1 MTEQEV
7 VLITG
12 SSRGIG
18 RFLVEHFLQRGALV
32 EGCARSAVDWELP
45 GYTHH
50 QVDVSN
56 EGQVKA
62 MLSAIQR
69 RHGRL
74 DIAINNAGIAAM
86 NHALL
91 TPGET
96 ASRIL
101 NINVLGS
108 FLVCREAAKLMR
120 RRNYGRIVNFSTIAV
135 PLRLEGEAL
144 YTAAKS
150 AVEMLTRVLAR
161 EFAPFGITVNA
172 LGPTPIETDLIRGV
186 PREKLQHIIDTLA
199 IRRFGTFADVAHVID
214 FFTNPASDYITGQVI
229 YLGGGG

>member
-69 RHGRL
+69 RHSRL

-86 NHALL
+86 NHAML

-96 ASRIL
+96 ASRLL

-120 RRNYGRIVNFSTIAV
+120 RHNYGRIVNFSTIAV

-144 YTAAKS
+144 YATAKS

-172 LGPTPIETDLIRGV
+172 IGPTPIETDLIRGV

>member
-1 MTEQEV
+1 MTEREV

-18 RFLVEHFLQRGALV
+18 RFLVEHFLARGALV
-32 EGCARSAVDWELP
+32 EGCARNPVDWELP

-50 QVDVSN
+50 QVDVAN

-62 MLSAIQR
+62 MISSIQR

-96 ASRIL
+96 AGRIL

-144 YTAAKS
+144 YAASKS
-150 AVEMLTRVLAR
+150 AIETMTRILAR

-172 LGPTPIETDLIRGV
+172 IGPTPIETDLIRGV
-186 PREKLQHIIDTLA
+186 PQEKLQHIIDALA
-199 IRRFGTFADVAHVID
+199 IRRFGTFRDVAHVID
-214 FFTNPASDYITGQVI
+214 FFVNPVSDYVTGQVL

>member
-1 MTEQEV
+1 MTERTV

-12 SSRGIG
+12 TSRGIG

-32 EGCARSAVDWELP
+32 EGCARNLVEWELP

-56 EGQVKA
+56 EGQVRA

-91 TPGET
+91 TPAET

-101 NINVLGS
+101 DVNVLGS

-144 YTAAKS
+144 YAAAKS
-150 AVEMLTRVLAR
+150 AIEMLTRVLAR

-172 LGPTPIETDLIRGV
+172 IGPTPIETDLIRGV
-186 PREKLQHIIDTLA
+186 PQEKLQHIIDSLA
-199 IRRFGTFADVAHVID
+199 IRRFGTFADVANVID
-214 FFTNPASDYITGQVI
+214 FFVNPASDYITGQVI

>member
-1 MTEQEV
+1 VTEREV

-18 RFLVEHFLQRGALV
+18 RFLVDHFLERGALV
-32 EGCARSAVDWELP
+32 EGCARNPIDWELP

-50 QVDVSN
+50 HVDVTN
-56 EGQVKA
+56 ESQVKA
-62 MLSAIQR
+62 MLSSIHR

-91 TPGET
+91 MPGDT
-96 ASRIL
+96 ARQIL
-101 NINVLGS
+101 HVNVLGS

-144 YTAAKS
+144 YAAAKS

-172 LGPTPIETDLIRGV
+172 IGPTPIETDLIRGV
-186 PREKLQHIIDTLA
+186 PREKLQQIIDTLA
-199 IRRFGTFADVAHVID
+199 IRRFGTLRDVAHVID
-214 FFTNPASDYITGQVI
+214 FFVHPASDYITGQVL

>member
-12 SSRGIG
+12 TSRGIG
-18 RFLVEHFLQRGALV
+18 HFLVEHFLQRGALV
-32 EGCARSAVDWELP
+32 EGCARSPVDWELP

-144 YTAAKS
+144 YAAAKS
-150 AVEMLTRVLAR
+150 AVEMLTRILAR

-172 LGPTPIETDLIRGV
+172 IGPTPIATDLIRSV

-199 IRRFGTFADVAHVID
+199 IRRFGTFADLAHVID
-214 FFTNPASDYITGQVI
+214 FFVHPASNYITGQVI

>member
-12 SSRGIG
+12 TSRGIG

-32 EGCARSAVDWELP
+32 EGCARSPVDWELP

-144 YTAAKS
+144 YAAAKS
-150 AVEMLTRVLAR
+150 AVEMLTRILAR

-172 LGPTPIETDLIRGV
+172 IGPTPIETDLIRSV

-199 IRRFGTFADVAHVID
+199 IRRFGTFADIAHVID
-214 FFTNPASDYITGQVI
+214 FFVHPASNYITGQVI

>member
-1 MTEQEV
+1 MTEREV

-18 RFLVEHFLQRGALV
+18 RFLVDHFLERGALV
-32 EGCARSAVDWELP
+32 EGCARHPVDWERL

-50 QVDVSN
+50 RVDVTDES
-56 EGQVKA
+56 QVKA
-62 MLSAIQR
+62 MLSSIHR

-91 TPGET
+91 MPGET
-96 ASRIL
+96 ARQIL
-101 NINVLGS
+101 HVNVLGS

-120 RRNYGRIVNFSTIAV
+120 RRSYGRIVNFSTIAV

-144 YTAAKS
+144 YAAAKS

-172 LGPTPIETDLIRGV
+172 IGPTPIETDLIRGV
-186 PREKLQHIIDTLA
+186 PREKLQQIIDHLA
-199 IRRFGTFADVAHVID
+199 IRRFGTFRDVAHVID
-214 FFTNPASDYITGQVI
+214 FFVHPASDYITGQVL

>member
-144 YTAAKS
+144 YAAAKS

-172 LGPTPIETDLIRGV
+172 IGPTPIETDLIRGV

>member
-144 YTAAKS
+144 YAAAKS

-172 LGPTPIETDLIRGV
+172 IGPTPIETDLIRGV

-199 IRRFGTFADVAHVID
+199 IKRFGAFADVAHVID
-214 FFTNPASDYITGQVI
+214 FFTHPASDYITGQVI

>member
-144 YTAAKS
+144 YAAAKS

-172 LGPTPIETDLIRGV
+172 IGPTPIETDLIRGV

-199 IRRFGTFADVAHVID
+199 IKRFGSFADVAHVID
-214 FFTNPASDYITGQVI
+214 FFTHPASDYITGQVI

>member
-1 MTEQEV
+1 MTEREV

-18 RFLVEHFLQRGALV
+18 RFLVDHFLERGALV
-32 EGCARSAVDWELP
+32 EGCARHPVEWERP

-50 QVDVSN
+50 RVDVTDES
-56 EGQVKA
+56 QVKA
-62 MLSAIQR
+62 MLSSIHR

-91 TPGET
+91 TPGDT
-96 ASRIL
+96 ARQIL
-101 NINVLGS
+101 HVNVLGS

-144 YTAAKS
+144 YAAAKS
-150 AVEMLTRVLAR
+150 AVELLTRVLAR

-172 LGPTPIETDLIRGV
+172 IGPTPIETDLIRGV
-186 PREKLQHIIDTLA
+186 PREKLQQIIDNLA
-199 IRRFGTFADVAHVID
+199 IRRFGTFRDVAHVID
-214 FFTNPASDYITGQVI
+214 FFVHPASDNITGQVL

>member
-1 MTEQEV
+1 MTEREV

-32 EGCARSAVDWELP
+32 EGCARSPIDWELP

-91 TPGET
+91 TPAET

-172 LGPTPIETDLIRGV
+172 IGPTPIETDLIRGV
-186 PREKLQHIIDTLA
+186 PREKLQDNIDTLA
-199 IRRFGTFADVAHVID
+199 IRRFGPFADVAHVID

>member
-18 RFLVEHFLQRGALV
+18 RFLVEHFLRRGALV

-62 MLSAIQR
+62 MLSSIQR

-144 YTAAKS
+144 YAAAKS

-161 EFAPFGITVNA
+161 EFAPFGIMVNA
-172 LGPTPIETDLIRGV
+172 IGPTPIETDLIRGV

>member
-144 YTAAKS
+144 YAAAKS

-161 EFAPFGITVNA
+161 EFAP
-172 LGPTPIETDLIRGV
+172 LGSRSTRLGQHPSKPI
-186 PREKLQHIIDTLA
+186 
-199 IRRFGTFADVAHVID
+199 
-214 FFTNPASDYITGQVI
+214 
-229 YLGGGG
+229 

>member
-1 MTEQEV
+1 VTEQEV

-12 SSRGIG
+12 TSRGIG

-32 EGCARSAVDWELP
+32 EGCARSPVDWELP

-50 QVDVSN
+50 QVDISN

-144 YTAAKS
+144 YAAAKS
-150 AVEMLTRVLAR
+150 AVEMLTRILAR

-172 LGPTPIETDLIRGV
+172 IGPTPIETDLIRSV

-199 IRRFGTFADVAHVID
+199 IRRFGTFADIAHVID
-214 FFTNPASDYITGQVI
+214 FFVHPASNYITGQVI

>member
-1 MTEQEV
+1 VTEREV

-18 RFLVEHFLQRGALV
+18 RFLVDHFLERGALV
-32 EGCARSAVDWELP
+32 EGCARHPVDWERH

-50 QVDVSN
+50 RVDVTDES
-56 EGQVKA
+56 QVKA
-62 MLSAIQR
+62 MLSSIHR

-91 TPGET
+91 MPGDT
-96 ASRIL
+96 ARQIL
-101 NINVLGS
+101 HVNVLGS

-120 RRNYGRIVNFSTIAV
+120 RRNYGRIVTFSTIAV

-144 YTAAKS
+144 YAAAKS

-172 LGPTPIETDLIRGV
+172 IGPTPIETDLIRGV
-186 PREKLQHIIDTLA
+186 PREKLQQIIDHLA
-199 IRRFGTFADVAHVID
+199 IRRFGTFRDVAHVID
-214 FFTNPASDYITGQVI
+214 FFVHPASDNITGQVL

>member
-18 RFLVEHFLQRGALV
+18 RFLVEHFLQHGALV

-144 YTAAKS
+144 YAAAKS

-172 LGPTPIETDLIRGV
+172 IGPTPIETDLIRGV

-199 IRRFGTFADVAHVID
+199 IKRFGAFADVAHVID
-214 FFTNPASDYITGQVI
+214 FFTHPASDYITGQVI

>member
-144 YTAAKS
+144 YAAAKS

-172 LGPTPIETDLIRGV
+172 IGPTPIETDLIRGV
-186 PREKLQHIIDTLA
+186 PREKLQQIIDTLA

>member
-12 SSRGIG
+12 TSRGIG

-32 EGCARSAVDWELP
+32 EGCARSPVDWELP

-50 QVDVSN
+50 QVDISN

-144 YTAAKS
+144 YAAAKS
-150 AVEMLTRVLAR
+150 AVEMLTRILAR

-172 LGPTPIETDLIRGV
+172 IGPTPIETDLIRSV

-199 IRRFGTFADVAHVID
+199 IRRFGTFADIAHVID
-214 FFTNPASDYITGQVI
+214 FFVHPASNYITGQVI

>member
-1 MTEQEV
+1 VTERDV

-18 RFLVEHFLQRGALV
+18 RFLVDHFLERGALV
-32 EGCARSAVDWELP
+32 EGCARHPVDWERP

-50 QVDVSN
+50 CVDVTD

-62 MLSAIQR
+62 MLSSIHR

-96 ASRIL
+96 ARQIL
-101 NINVLGS
+101 HVNVLGS

-120 RRNYGRIVNFSTIAV
+120 RRSYGRIVNFSTIAV

-144 YTAAKS
+144 YAAAKS

-172 LGPTPIETDLIRGV
+172 IGPTPIETDLIRGV
-186 PREKLQHIIDTLA
+186 PREKLQQIIDHLA
-199 IRRFGTFADVAHVID
+199 IRRFGTFRDVAHVID
-214 FFTNPASDYITGQVI
+214 FFVHPASDYITGQVL

>member
-144 YTAAKS
+144 YAAAKS

-172 LGPTPIETDLIRGV
+172 IGPTPIETDLIRGV

-199 IRRFGTFADVAHVID
+199 IKRFGTFADVAHVID
-214 FFTNPASDYITGQVI
+214 FFTHPASDYITGQVI

>member
-1 MTEQEV
+1 MTERDV

-12 SSRGIG
+12 TSRGIG
-18 RFLVEHFLQRGALV
+18 RYLVDHFLERGALV
-32 EGCARSAVDWELP
+32 EGCSRHTIDWERP

-50 QVDVSN
+50 QVDVSD
-56 EGQVKA
+56 EGQVRA
-62 MLSAIQR
+62 MISAIQR

-120 RRNYGRIVNFSTIAV
+120 RRNHGRIVNFSTIAV

-144 YTAAKS
+144 YAAAKS

-172 LGPTPIETDLIRGV
+172 IGPTPIETDLIRGV
-186 PREKLQHIIDTLA
+186 PREKLTQIIDTLA
-199 IRRFGTFADVAHVID
+199 IRRFGTFADVANVID
-214 FFTNPASDYITGQVI
+214 FFVNPASDYITGQVI

>member
-1 MTEQEV
+1 MTKQEV

-32 EGCARSAVDWELP
+32 EGCARRAVDWELP

>member
-144 YTAAKS
+144 YAVAKS

-172 LGPTPIETDLIRGV
+172 IGPTPIETDLIRGV

-199 IRRFGTFADVAHVID
+199 IKRFGSFADVAHVID
-214 FFTNPASDYITGQVI
+214 FFTHPASDYITGQVI

>member
-1 MTEQEV
+1 MTKQEV

>member
-12 SSRGIG
+12 TSRGIG

-32 EGCARSAVDWELP
+32 EGCARSPVDWELP

-50 QVDVSN
+50 QVDVGN

-74 DIAINNAGIAAM
+74 DIAINNAGVAAM

-144 YTAAKS
+144 YAAAKS
-150 AVEMLTRVLAR
+150 AVEMLTRILAR

-172 LGPTPIETDLIRGV
+172 IGPTPIETDLIRSV

-199 IRRFGTFADVAHVID
+199 IRRFGTFADIAHVID
-214 FFTNPASDYITGQVI
+214 FFVHPASNYITGQII

>member
-1 MTEQEV
+1 MTEREV

-18 RFLVEHFLQRGALV
+18 RFLVEHFLQRGTLV
-32 EGCARSAVDWELP
+32 EGCARSPIDWELP

-91 TPGET
+91 TPAET

-144 YTAAKS
+144 YAAAKS

-172 LGPTPIETDLIRGV
+172 IGPTPIETDLIRGV

>member
-1 MTEQEV
+1 MTEREV

-32 EGCARSAVDWELP
+32 EGCARSPIDWELP

-91 TPGET
+91 TPAET

-172 LGPTPIETDLIRGV
+172 IGPTPIETDLIRGV

>member
-1 MTEQEV
+1 VTEREV

-18 RFLVEHFLQRGALV
+18 RFLVDHFLERGALV
-32 EGCARSAVDWELP
+32 EGCARHPVDWERL

-50 QVDVSN
+50 RVDVTDES
-56 EGQVKA
+56 QVKA
-62 MLSAIQR
+62 MLSSIHR

-91 TPGET
+91 MPGDT
-96 ASRIL
+96 ARHIL
-101 NINVLGS
+101 HVNVLGS

-120 RRNYGRIVNFSTIAV
+120 RRNYGRIVTFSTIAV

-144 YTAAKS
+144 YVAAKS

-172 LGPTPIETDLIRGV
+172 IGPTPIETDLIRGV
-186 PREKLQHIIDTLA
+186 PREKLQQIIDHLA
-199 IRRFGTFADVAHVID
+199 IRRFGTFRDVAHVID
-214 FFTNPASDYITGQVI
+214 FFVHPASDNITGQVL